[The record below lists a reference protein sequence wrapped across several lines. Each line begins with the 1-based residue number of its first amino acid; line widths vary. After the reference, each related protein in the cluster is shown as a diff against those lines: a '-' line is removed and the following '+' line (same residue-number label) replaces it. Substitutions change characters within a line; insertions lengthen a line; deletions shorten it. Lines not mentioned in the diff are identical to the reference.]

1 MPYIIENY
9 ADIKQLLNDE
19 CYRENKN
26 IILKNHNHLSILKY
40 NKNKLTPENNNTL
53 GLFRSVVINELG
65 EIVCFAPP
73 KSMDFDIF
81 SQTNK
86 KEECIFE
93 IFYEGTMINVF
104 FDKIVNDWQIATRS
118 NIGAKCNF
126 NQDSNVTYRSMF
138 LDAMLHTGLEF
149 WELNKDWCYSFVLQH
164 PKNRIVKP
172 IVEPK
177 LIITNIY
184 NIVKED
190 GLQKV
195 YMINDQELIDY
206 YGSEK
211 VGKICKFL
219 TEKQE
224 DNTTSWNELIEHYYS
239 LNLDYKIQGV
249 IIYNKKGDRTKIRN
263 KNYEKIKHLK
273 GNSPKLQYQYYT
285 LRQNNKVKEFLEYY
299 PEYKNEFFN
308 FRKELHSYTSQ
319 LYQNY
324 INCFIKKQKPL
335 KEYPFQYK
343 THMFKLHEHY
353 LLDLKPDNKYV
364 NKSVVINY
372 VNTLPPPRLMFVVN
386 YVKKEYDKDYKVVNS
401 DLKVV
406 MKSEI

>member
-1 MPYIIENY
+1 M
-9 ADIKQLLNDE
+9 
-19 CYRENKN
+19 
-26 IILKNHNHLSILKY
+26 
-40 NKNKLTPENNNTL
+40 
-53 GLFRSVVINELG
+53 
-65 EIVCFAPP
+65 
-73 KSMDFDIF
+73 
-81 SQTNK
+81 
-86 KEECIFE
+86 
-93 IFYEGTMINVF
+93 
-104 FDKIVNDWQIATRS
+104 
-118 NIGAKCNF
+118 
-126 NQDSNVTYRSMF
+126 
-138 LDAMLHTGLEF
+138 
-149 WELNKDWCYSFVLQH
+149 
-164 PKNRIVKP
+164 
-172 IVEPK
+172 
-177 LIITNIY
+177 
-184 NIVKED
+184 
-190 GLQKV
+190 
-195 YMINDQELIDY
+195 
-206 YGSEK
+206 
-211 VGKICKFL
+211 
-219 TEKQE
+219 
-224 DNTTSWNELIEHYYS
+224 
-239 LNLDYKIQGV
+239 
-249 IIYNKKGDRTKIRN
+249 
-263 KNYEKIKHLK
+263 
-273 GNSPKLQYQYYT
+273 QYQYYT